1 MSAVDG
7 LVKFIVGGAT
17 GTAVGLAVGSLMAPK
32 RGREFQA
39 DVQSRIAESKVAGQE
54 AERQTIEQLQQRFR
68 QQVGD
73 TTAFTE
79 RETVQGTL

>member
-7 LVKFIVGGAT
+7 LIKFMVGGVA
-17 GTAVGLAVGSLMAPK
+17 GTAVGVAVGSLLAPK
-32 RGREFQA
+32 KGSELQA

-54 AERQTIEQLQQRFR
+54 AERRTIEQLQQRFR

-79 RETVQGTL
+79 RETGQGTL